1 VSIEFK
7 NVDYIYAPG
16 TPFQT
21 QGLTNISFK
30 IRSGSFVAIAG
41 HTGSGKS
48 TLMQHFDGLL
58 LPSKGS
64 VTIADKSITSNTSS
78 KSLKEIR
85 KKVGLVFQFPES
97 QLFEETVLKDVM
109 FGPLN
114 FGFSEQKAK
123 EQAIQ
128 WIRKVGLSEQ
138 VMNKSPFELSGGQ
151 MRRVAIAGVMA
162 YEPDILC
169 LDEPAAGLDPEG
181 QKQMFDI
188 FKNYQRE
195 GHTVILI
202 SHNMDDISQ
211 YADDM
216 LVLEHGHLIKH
227 ASPKEGFSDPDW
239 LKKHFLDE
247 PATSK
252 FARKLEKGG
261 FQFSEMP
268 LTVDSLVNEI
278 TTKLKSKGGN
288 E

>member
-1 VSIEFK
+1 MSIEFK

-123 EQAIQ
+123 EQAIE
-128 WIRKVGLSEQ
+128 WIEKVGLSEQ

-188 FKNYQRE
+188 FKNYQQE

-216 LVLEHGHLIKH
+216 LVLEHGRLIKH
-227 ASPKEGFSDPDW
+227 ASPKEVFSDPNW
-239 LKKHFLDE
+239 VKEHFLDE

-252 FARKLEKGG
+252 FARELEKGG